1 MFCLSVRTAPHPSVA
16 DAKNQRAGERPGALR
31 RLTTQSGKESIMKT
45 KGQLL
50 TIIALIAMATTSLS
64 PFVRAQRSSFININK
79 IQFARDPNGQRGLT
93 MFEPKDHVIYCIV
106 GVSNPS
112 ADVKYKIV
120 WSFYD
125 RATNQHKELFTQELD
140 NQTTNEVISK
150 YSSPGDLAKGS
161 YSVEIFVNDKS
172 RGSRRFYV

>member
-1 MFCLSVRTAPHPSVA
+1 
-16 DAKNQRAGERPGALR
+16 
-31 RLTTQSGKESIMKT
+31 MKT
-45 KGQLL
+45 KQLLL
-50 TIIALIAMATTSLS
+50 TIIAFIAIATTSLS

-93 MFEPKDHVIYCIV
+93 MFEAKDHVIYCIV

-112 ADVKYKIV
+112 ADVKYKFV

-125 RATNQHKELFTQELD
+125 RTNNQRKELFTQELD

-150 YSSPGDLAKGS
+150 YSSSQDLAQGS
-161 YSVEIFVNDKS
+161 YTVEILVNDKS
-172 RGSRRFYV
+172 RGSRKFYV